1 MGRKPGIAKLSAP
14 VEVVEPTGA
23 ETMAIMRVGDLEVVG
38 RFSPDQAPRMGEIIP
53 LGIDMA
59 HACLFDPDTQRLI

>member
-1 MGRKPGIAKLSAP
+1 
-14 VEVVEPTGA
+14 
-23 ETMAIMRVGDLEVVG
+23 MAVMRVGDLEVVG
-38 RFSPDQAPRMGEIIP
+38 RFDPDQAPAHGRDHP